1 MSTIVDYK
9 IPHNAISYPHRGG
22 NVEIKDTF
30 LIEMGN
36 RLSQQR
42 KQMKLTQ
49 EELAERS
56 GLSIKTIISAEKG
69 QKALRPENIVRLC
82 QSLDMD
88 IAYFMTGE
96 ISHSNVISSLNHQQ
110 RIALDKILD
119 AFLSICK
126 QDEEP

>member
-1 MSTIVDYK
+1 MSIMVDYK
-9 IPHNAISYPHRGG
+9 NPYIEILYPYRGG
-22 NVEIKDTF
+22 NVETKDTF

-36 RLSQQR
+36 RLSHQR
-42 KQMKLTQ
+42 RQMQLTQ

-56 GLSIKTIISAEKG
+56 GLSTKTIISAEKG

-96 ISHSNVISSLNHQQ
+96 IPHSNIISSLNHQQ
-110 RIALDKILD
+110 RIALDRILD
-119 AFLSICK
+119 AFLSICR
-126 QDEEP
+126 QDKES